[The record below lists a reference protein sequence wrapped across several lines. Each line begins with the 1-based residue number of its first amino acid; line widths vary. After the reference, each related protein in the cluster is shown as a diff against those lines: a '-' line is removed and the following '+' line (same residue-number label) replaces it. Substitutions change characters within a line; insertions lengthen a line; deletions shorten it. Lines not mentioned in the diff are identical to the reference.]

1 VERGQ
6 DSVAQRFV
14 DDLNQLRQR
23 AGQPSYS
30 TLERLSGHRL
40 KRATMSDVLNGNRV
54 KVPDW
59 RFIHEFVTA
68 CRSAA
73 AENRL
78 DVDRLGTVADWKRHW
93 DGAVSGVID
102 ARFPGHGSQQSGE
115 IGPIL
120 EPLEPQEKAQ
130 DHGAAAPGSRPADS
144 ADGTARPSLWGRVPS
159 RLPDFVGREGWLAA
173 LRRTLAPDDRIGLVA
188 IQGMPGVGK
197 TQLAVE
203 YASRY
208 AHEYDLVWWVP
219 CDVDAARSSMA
230 DLAVQAGAADGT
242 RETTDGDYTE
252 LFDVLRRHQ
261 RFGRWLLIFDGADEP
276 EDVSELIPPLPG
288 DVLITT
294 RSTRWEAAGELLEL
308 DVFDRKES
316 TEFLRR
322 RMPKASQVVAH
333 RLADGV
339 GDLPLLLEHA
349 AESCTAVD
357 TYLARLESDPLTL
370 LADHPADYHSTIGE
384 VWQTA
389 IDRLRTD
396 APDAFDL
403 LCCLASFGTEPV
415 PRDAL
420 ERGRFLPDVSI
431 HSLLRNSIRVAGAIG
446 KLRRAG
452 LLRVS
457 LGPRSLAV
465 HRVTRYVVRA
475 LAARSD
481 SSDRSRHDVHLLL
494 AAADPRTPEDPTSWQ
509 SYEPLH
515 GHAVASGAV
524 ACQQE
529 PVREFVVN
537 LIRYLTAAGDTRSAI
552 ALADK
557 AITLWE
563 EDAVENG
570 ATSSGSRVM
579 MRVAKVGAL
588 FAQGSWPEAFKL
600 HEETLAEMRADRDRW
615 SANIIGLEGMTGAR
629 HRIAGNFAAA
639 LAADRDAV
647 RAHVSEFGNDD
658 PRTFSVV
665 HSLITSL
672 ALSGAAVE
680 ASTAA
685 RELHRN
691 CLAFYGDTS
700 HPAVLA
706 ASGVLGRCQW
716 LAGDYGAA
724 AGTMAE
730 VHRGYAALPDDHR
743 LDENHPW
750 RLSHEIDYAITRR
763 DNDPTAAD
771 LRVLADDAHE
781 LRRRCWRARG
791 ADHPLTLAATVVL
804 ASLLRRF
811 EGRKEEAV
819 RLLEEAERR
828 YRSALPDHPYVYAC
842 AAYLAVVR
850 SQTSNGSP
858 HQVAAQ
864 SVRVIQDMTGR
875 LADSVGA
882 AHPLSLTAR
891 SALAN
896 ALARAGDFG
905 AAVKHGQEV
914 VTGFRDLL
922 GPDHPLALAVEANAE
937 VSQSAPSSGSRLQAT
952 LADIDFTPLPLCSLL
967 SSLIHVPGHTR
978 RRRAGQRA
986 GAVSG

>member
-1 VERGQ
+1 VERGR

-59 RFIHEFVTA
+59 RFIHEFLTA

-102 ARFPGHGSQQSGE
+102 ARFPGHGSQQSGTMGQVPE
-115 IGPIL
+115 SR
-120 EPLEPQEKAQ
+120 EKAQ
-130 DHGAAAPGSRPADS
+130 DHEAVAPGSGPEDS
-144 ADGTARPSLWGRVPS
+144 GDDAARPSLWGRVPS
-159 RLPDFVGREGWLAA
+159 RLPDFVGREGWLAT
-173 LRRTLAPDDRIGLVA
+173 LRQTLARDDRIGLVA
-188 IQGMPGVGK
+188 IQGLPGVGK

-219 CDVDAARSSMA
+219 CGDIDAARSSMA
-230 DLAVQAGAADGT
+230 DLAVAAGRAGGVGETAD
-242 RETTDGDYTE
+242 RDYAE

-276 EDVSELIPPLPG
+276 EDVRELIPPLPG
-288 DVLITT
+288 DVLVTT
-294 RSTRWEAAGELLEL
+294 RSTRWEASGELLEL

-316 TEFLRR
+316 IEFLRR

-333 RLADGV
+333 RLAEGV
-339 GDLPLLLEHA
+339 GDLPLFLEHA
-349 AESCTAVD
+349 AESRTAVG
-357 TYLARLESDPLTL
+357 TYLARLSSDPLTL
-370 LADHPADYHSTIGE
+370 LADHPADYHSTIGD
-384 VWQTA
+384 VWQA
-389 IDRLRTD
+389 AVDRLRTD

-403 LCCLASFGTEPV
+403 LCCLAFFGNEPI

-420 ERGRFLPDVSI
+420 ERGAFLPEVSI

-465 HRVTRYVVRA
+465 HQVTRYVVRA
-475 LAARSD
+475 LAARSG
-481 SSDRSRHDVHLLL
+481 SSDRFRHDVHLLL

-509 SYEPLH
+509 SYQPLH
-515 GHAVASGAV
+515 GHAIASGAV

-537 LIRYLTAAGDTRSAI
+537 LTRYLTVAGDTRSAI
-552 ALADK
+552 ALADE
-557 AITLWE
+557 AITHWST
-563 EDAVENG
+563 DAGENG

-579 MRVAKVGAL
+579 VRVAKVGAL
-588 FAQGSWPEAFKL
+588 FAQGSWSEAFQL
-600 HEETLAEMRADRDRW
+600 HGETLAEMRADLDRW
-615 SANIIGLEGMTGAR
+615 SASIIGLEGMTGAR
-629 HRIAGNFAAA
+629 HRIAGNFAKA
-639 LAADRDAV
+639 LAADRDAT
-647 RAHVSEFGNDD
+647 RAHVAEFGNDD
-658 PRTFSVV
+658 PRTLSVAC
-665 HSLITSL
+665 SLITDL

-680 ASTAA
+680 AGAAA
-685 RELHRN
+685 RDLHRN
-691 CLAFYGDTS
+691 CLAFYGDTG

-716 LAGDYGAA
+716 LAGDYGKAN
-724 AGTMAE
+724 GTIAE
-730 VHRGYAALPDDHR
+730 ARRGYAALPDGHM

-750 RLSHEIDYAITRR
+750 RLSLETDYAITRR
-763 DNDPTAAD
+763 DNDPAAAD
-771 LRVLADDAHE
+771 LRVLAEDAHE

-791 ADHPLTLAATVVL
+791 ANHPQTLASTVVL
-804 ASLLRRF
+804 ASILRRID
-811 EGRKEEAV
+811 GRKDEAV
-819 RLLEEAERR
+819 RLLEDAERR
-828 YRSALPDHPYVYAC
+828 YQSALPGHPYVYAC
-842 AAYLAVVR
+842 GAYLAVVR
-850 SQTSNGSP
+850 SQASNGSP
-858 HQVAAQ
+858 QPVAAQ
-864 SVRVIQDMTGR
+864 SVRVMQDMAGR

-882 AHPLSLTAR
+882 AHPLSLTAL

-905 AAVKHGQEV
+905 AAVKHGQEAAA
-914 VTGFRDLL
+914 GLLDLL
-922 GPDHPLALAVEANAE
+922 GPDHPLSLAAEANSE
-937 VSQSAPSSGSRLQAT
+937 VIKSALSSGSRLQAD
-952 LADIDFTPLPLCSLL
+952 LADIDFTPLPL
-967 SSLIHVPGHTR
+967 
-978 RRRAGQRA
+978 
-986 GAVSG
+986 

>member
-78 DVDRLGTVADWKRHW
+78 EVERLGTVADWKRHW

-102 ARFPGHGSQQSGE
+102 ARFPGHGSQQFGAA
-115 IGPIL
+115 GQIL
-120 EPLEPQEKAQ
+120 EPQGKAQ
-130 DHGAAAPGSRPADS
+130 DHEAAAAGSRPEDS
-144 ADGTARPSLWGRVPS
+144 GDATGRPSAWGRVPS

-173 LRRTLAPDDRIGLVA
+173 LRQTLARDDRIGLIA
-188 IQGMPGVGK
+188 IQGLPGVGK

-219 CDVDAARSSMA
+219 CGDVDAAHSSMA
-230 DLAVQAGAADGT
+230 DLAVRARGADGAG
-242 RETTDGDYTE
+242 ETSGRDYTE

-261 RFGRWLLIFDGADEP
+261 RFGRWLLIFDGAGEP
-276 EDVSELIPPLPG
+276 EDVWEIIPPLPG
-288 DVLITT
+288 DVLVTT
-294 RSTRWEAAGELLEL
+294 RSTRWEASGELLEL

-316 TEFLRR
+316 IEFLRR

-333 RLADGV
+333 QLADGV
-339 GDLPLLLEHA
+339 GDLPLFLEHA
-349 AESCTAVD
+349 AESRIAVD
-357 TYLARLESDPLTL
+357 TYLARLNSDPLTL
-370 LADHPADYHSTIGE
+370 LADHPADYHSTIGG
-384 VWQTA
+384 VWQAAT
-389 IDRLRTD
+389 DQLRTD

-420 ERGRFLPDVSI
+420 ERGGFLPDVSI
-431 HSLLRNSIRVAGAIG
+431 HGLLRNSIRVAGAIG

-457 LGPRSLAV
+457 LGTRSLAM

-481 SSDRSRHDVHLLL
+481 SGDRFRHDVHLLL
-494 AAADPRTPEDPTSWQ
+494 AAADPRTPDDPTSWR

-515 GHAVASGAV
+515 GHAVESGAV
-524 ACQQE
+524 TCQQE
-529 PVREFVVN
+529 LVREFVVN
-537 LIRYLTAAGDTRSAI
+537 LTRYLTVAGDTRSAI
-552 ALADK
+552 ASADE
-557 AITLWE
+557 AITHWNK
-563 EDAVENG
+563 DAGESG
-570 ATSSGSRVM
+570 ATGSGSCVM

-588 FAQGSWPEAFKL
+588 FVQGSWAEAFRL
-600 HEETLAEMRADRDRW
+600 HEETLAEMRADLDRW
-615 SANIIGLEGMTGAR
+615 SANIIELEGMTGAR
-629 HRIAGNFAAA
+629 HRIAGNFAQAV
-639 LAADRDAV
+639 AADRNAL
-647 RAHVSEFGNDD
+647 RAHVAEFGNDD

-665 HSLITSL
+665 HSLIADL
-672 ALSGAAVE
+672 ALGGAAVE

-691 CLAFYGDTS
+691 CLAFYGDNS

-706 ASGVLGRCQW
+706 ANGVLSRCQW
-716 LAGDYGAA
+716 LVGDYGEAT
-724 AGTMAE
+724 GTAAE
-730 VHRGYAALPDDHR
+730 VHNGYATLPEDHM
-743 LDENHPW
+743 LDEHHPW
-750 RLSHEIDYAITRR
+750 RLSHEIDYMVIRR
-763 DNDPTAAD
+763 DDNPTAAD
-771 LRVLADDAHE
+771 LRVLADDARE
-781 LRRRCWRARG
+781 LYRRCWRARG
-791 ADHPLTLAATVVL
+791 ADHPHTLAATVVL
-804 ASLLRRF
+804 ASVLRRID
-811 EGRKEEAV
+811 GRGNEAV

-828 YRSALPDHPYVYAC
+828 YQSALPNHPYVYAC

-850 SQTSNGSP
+850 SQAANGSP
-858 HQVAAQ
+858 QPVAAQ
-864 SVRVIQDMTGR
+864 SVRVIKDMTGR

-882 AHPLSLTAR
+882 VHPLSLTAL

-905 AAVKHGQEV
+905 AAVKRGQEV
-914 VTGFRDLL
+914 VAGFRDLL
-922 GPDHPLALAVEANAE
+922 GPDHPLVLAAEANAE
-937 VSQSAPSSGSRLQAT
+937 VSQSALSSGTRLQAN
-952 LADIDFTPLPLCSLL
+952 LADIDFTPLPL
-967 SSLIHVPGHTR
+967 
-978 RRRAGQRA
+978 
-986 GAVSG
+986 

>member
-1 VERGQ
+1 MERGQ

-78 DVDRLGTVADWKRHW
+78 EVDRLGTVADWKRHW

-102 ARFPGHGSQQSGE
+102 ARFPGHGSQQSGA
-115 IGPIL
+115 IGQI
-120 EPLEPQEKAQ
+120 LEPQEKAQ
-130 DHGAAAPGSRPADS
+130 DHEAAAPGSRPEDS
-144 ADGTARPSLWGRVPS
+144 GGGTARPSLWGRVPS
-159 RLPDFVGREGWLAA
+159 RLPDFVGREGWLAT
-173 LRRTLAPDDRIGLVA
+173 LRQTLARDDRIGLVA
-188 IQGMPGVGK
+188 IQGLPGVGK

-219 CDVDAARSSMA
+219 CGDVDAAYSSMA
-230 DLAVQAGAADGT
+230 DLAVQAGGADGVG
-242 RETTDGDYTE
+242 ETAGRDYTE

-276 EDVSELIPPLPG
+276 EDVRELIPPLPG

-294 RSTRWEAAGELLEL
+294 RSTRWEAYGELLEL

-316 TEFLRR
+316 IEFLRR

-333 RLADGV
+333 QLADGV
-339 GDLPLLLEHA
+339 GDLPLFLEHA
-349 AESCTAVD
+349 AESRTAVD
-357 TYLARLESDPLTL
+357 TYLARLNSDPLTL
-370 LADHPADYHSTIGE
+370 LADHPADYHSTIGG
-384 VWQTA
+384 VWQAA
-389 IDRLRTD
+389 IDQLRTD

-403 LCCLASFGTEPV
+403 LCCLAAFGTEPV

-420 ERGRFLPDVSI
+420 ERGGFLPDVSI

-457 LGPRSLAV
+457 LGTRSLAM

-481 SSDRSRHDVHLLL
+481 SGDRSRHDVHLLL
-494 AAADPRTPEDPTSWQ
+494 AAADPRTPDDPTSWQ

-515 GHAVASGAV
+515 GHAVASGAL

-529 PVREFVVN
+529 LVREFVVN
-537 LIRYLTAAGDTRSAI
+537 LTRYMTVAGDTRSAI
-552 ALADK
+552 TLADE
-557 AITLWE
+557 AITHWDK
-563 EDAVENG
+563 DAGENG
-570 ATSSGSRVM
+570 ATGSGSRVM

-588 FAQGSWPEAFKL
+588 FVQGSWPEAFQL
-600 HEETLAEMRADRDRW
+600 QEETLAEMRADLDRW

-629 HRIAGNFAAA
+629 HRIAGNFAEA

-647 RAHVSEFGNDD
+647 RAHVAEFGNDD

-665 HSLITSL
+665 HSLITDL

-716 LAGDYGAA
+716 LVGDYGEAT
-724 AGTMAE
+724 GTMAE
-730 VHRGYAALPDDHR
+730 VHSGYATLPDNHM

-750 RLSHEIDYAITRR
+750 RLSHETDYAITRR

-781 LRRRCWRARG
+781 LRRRCWRALG
-791 ADHPLTLAATVVL
+791 ADHPHTLAATVVL
-804 ASLLRRF
+804 ASVLRRID
-811 EGRKEEAV
+811 GRKDEAV

-828 YRSALPDHPYVYAC
+828 YQSALPNHPYVYAC

-858 HQVAAQ
+858 QQVAAQ

-882 AHPLSLTAR
+882 AHPLSLTAL

-896 ALARAGDFG
+896 TLARAGDFG

-914 VTGFRDLL
+914 VAGFRDLL
-922 GPDHPLALAVEANAE
+922 GPDHPLALAAEANAE
-937 VSQSAPSSGSRLQAT
+937 VSQSALSSGSRLEAD
-952 LADIDFTPLPLCSLL
+952 LADIDFTPLPL
-967 SSLIHVPGHTR
+967 
-978 RRRAGQRA
+978 
-986 GAVSG
+986 

>member
-6 DSVAQRFV
+6 DSVAQRFG

-30 TLERLSGHRL
+30 TLERLSRHRL

-68 CRSAA
+68 CRFAA

-93 DGAVSGVID
+93 DGAISGVID
-102 ARFPGHGSQQSGE
+102 ARFPGHGSQQSGA
-115 IGPIL
+115 IGQI
-120 EPLEPQEKAQ
+120 LEPQEEAQ
-130 DHGAAAPGSRPADS
+130 DSGAAAPGSRPEDS
-144 ADGTARPSLWGRVPS
+144 GDDTARPSLWGRVPS
-159 RLPDFVGREGWLAA
+159 RLPDFVGREGWLAT
-173 LRRTLAPDDRIGLVA
+173 LRHTLARDDRIGLVA
-188 IQGMPGVGK
+188 IQGLPGVGK

-219 CDVDAARSSMA
+219 CGDIDAAHSSMA
-230 DLAVQAGAADGT
+230 DLAVQAAGADGIGASAA
-242 RETTDGDYTE
+242 RDYTE
-252 LFDVLRRHQ
+252 LFDALRRHQ

-276 EDVSELIPPLPG
+276 EDVGELIPPLPG

-294 RSTRWEAAGELLEL
+294 RSTRWEASGELLEL

-316 TEFLRR
+316 IEFLRR

-333 RLADGV
+333 QLADGV
-339 GDLPLLLEHA
+339 GDLPLFLEHA
-349 AESCTAVD
+349 VESRTAVD
-357 TYLARLESDPLTL
+357 TYLARLNSDPLTL
-370 LADHPADYHSTIGE
+370 LADHPADYHSTIGD

-389 IDRLRTD
+389 IDQLRTD

-420 ERGRFLPDVSI
+420 ERGGFLPDVSI

-457 LGPRSLAV
+457 LGTRSLAV

-475 LAARSD
+475 LAAKSD
-481 SSDRSRHDVHLLL
+481 SGDRSRHDVHLLL
-494 AAADPRTPEDPTSWQ
+494 AAADPRTPDDPTSWQ

-524 ACQQE
+524 ACPQE
-529 PVREFVVN
+529 LVREFVVN
-537 LIRYLTAAGDTRSAI
+537 LTRYLTAAGDAHSAL
-552 ALADK
+552 ALADE
-557 AITLWE
+557 AVTLWDK
-563 EDAVENG
+563 DAGEND
-570 ATSSGSRVM
+570 ATGSGSCVL
-579 MRVAKVGAL
+579 MRAAKVGAL
-588 FAQGSWPEAFKL
+588 FVQGSWPEAFQLQK
-600 HEETLAEMRADRDRW
+600 ETLTEMRAGLDLW
-615 SANIIGLEGMTGAR
+615 SANIIELEGMTGAR
-629 HRIAGNFAAA
+629 HRIAGNFAEA
-639 LAADRDAV
+639 LAADRNAM

-665 HSLITSL
+665 HSLITDL

-716 LAGDYGAA
+716 LAGDYGKA
-724 AGTMAE
+724 AGTMAV
-730 VHRGYAALPDDHR
+730 VHRGYATLPDDYR

-750 RLSHEIDYAITRR
+750 RLSHETDYAITRR

-771 LRVLADDAHE
+771 LRALADDVHK

-791 ADHPLTLAATVVL
+791 ADHPDTLAVTVVL
-804 ASLLRRF
+804 ASVLRRID
-811 EGRKEEAV
+811 GRKDEAV

-828 YRSALPDHPYVYAC
+828 YQSALPNHPYACAC

-858 HQVAAQ
+858 QQVAAQ
-864 SVRVIQDMTGR
+864 SAQVLQDMTGR

-882 AHPLSLTAR
+882 AHPLSLTAL

-896 ALARAGDFG
+896 TLARAGDFG
-905 AAVKHGQEV
+905 AAVKHGQEAV
-914 VTGFRDLL
+914 AGFRALL
-922 GPDHPLALAVEANAE
+922 GPDHPLALAAEANAE
-937 VSQSAPSSGSRLQAT
+937 VSQSALSSGSRLQAS
-952 LADIDFTPLPLCSLL
+952 LVDIDFTPLPL
-967 SSLIHVPGHTR
+967 
-978 RRRAGQRA
+978 
-986 GAVSG
+986 

>member
-6 DSVAQRFV
+6 DGVAQRFV
-14 DDLNQLRQR
+14 NDLNQLRQR

-73 AENRL
+73 AENRI

-93 DGAVSGVID
+93 DGAVNGVID
-102 ARFPGHGSQQSGE
+102 ARFPGHGSQQSDAME
-115 IGPIL
+115 QIP
-120 EPLEPQEKAQ
+120 EPQEKAR
-130 DHGAAAPGSRPADS
+130 DHRAAAPGSRPEDS
-144 ADGTARPSLWGRVPS
+144 GDDMARPSLWGRVPS
-159 RLPDFVGREGWLAA
+159 RLPDFVGREGWLAT
-173 LRRTLAPDDRIGLVA
+173 LRQTLARDDRIGLVA
-188 IQGMPGVGK
+188 IQGLPGVGK

-219 CDVDAARSSMA
+219 CGDADAAHSSIA
-230 DLAVQAGAADGT
+230 DLTVQVGGADGAG
-242 RETTDGDYTE
+242 ETADGDYTE

-276 EDVSELIPPLPG
+276 EDVRELIPPLPG

-294 RSTRWEAAGELLEL
+294 RSTRWEASGDLLEL

-316 TEFLRR
+316 IEFLRR

-333 RLADGV
+333 QLADGV
-339 GDLPLLLEHA
+339 GDLPLFLEHA
-349 AESCTAVD
+349 AESRTAVD
-357 TYLARLESDPLTL
+357 SYLARLNSDPLTL
-370 LADHPADYHSTIGE
+370 LADHPADYHSAIGD
-384 VWQTA
+384 VWLTA
-389 IDRLRTD
+389 VDQLRTD

-420 ERGRFLPDVSI
+420 ERGGFLPEVSI

-457 LGPRSLAV
+457 LGTRSLAV

-475 LAARSD
+475 VAARSD
-481 SSDRSRHDVHLLL
+481 SGDRSRHDVHLLL
-494 AAADPRTPEDPTSWQ
+494 AAADPRTPDDPTSWQ

-524 ACQQE
+524 ACDQE
-529 PVREFVVN
+529 LVRELVVN
-537 LIRYLTAAGDTRSAI
+537 LTRYLTAAGDTRSAI
-552 ALADK
+552 ALAGE
-557 AITLWE
+557 AITCWDK
-563 EDAVENG
+563 DAGENG
-570 ATSSGSRVM
+570 ATGSGSRVM

-588 FAQGSWPEAFKL
+588 FVQGSWPEAFQL
-600 HEETLAEMRADRDRW
+600 QEETLAEMRADHGQW
-615 SANIIGLEGMTGAR
+615 SANIIGLEGMMGAR
-629 HRIAGNFAAA
+629 HRIAGNFAEA
-639 LAADRDAV
+639 LAADRDAM

-665 HSLITSL
+665 HSLITDL
-672 ALSGAAVE
+672 TLGGAPVE
-680 ASTAA
+680 ATTVA
-685 RELHRN
+685 RELHLN
-691 CLAFYGDTS
+691 SLAFYGDTS

-716 LAGDYGAA
+716 LAGDYGGAS
-724 AGTMAE
+724 GRMAE
-730 VHRGYAALPDDHR
+730 VHRGYATLPDDHL

-750 RLSHEIDYAITRR
+750 RLSHETDYAIIRR

-771 LRVLADDAHE
+771 LRVLADDAHK

-791 ADHPLTLAATVVL
+791 ADHPDTLAATVVL
-804 ASLLRRF
+804 ASVLRRID
-811 EGRKEEAV
+811 GRKDEAV
-819 RLLEEAERR
+819 RLIEEAERR
-828 YRSALPDHPYVYAC
+828 YQSALPNHPYVYAC
-842 AAYLAVVR
+842 TAYLAVVR
-850 SQTSNGSP
+850 SQTSNGSS
-858 HQVAAQ
+858 QQMAAQ

-875 LADSVGA
+875 LTDSVGA
-882 AHPLSLTAR
+882 AHPLSLTAL

-905 AAVKHGQEV
+905 AAVKYGQEV
-914 VTGFRDLL
+914 VAGFRDIL
-922 GPDHPLALAVEANAE
+922 GPDHPLALAAEANAK
-937 VSQSAPSSGSRLQAT
+937 VSQSALSSGSRLQAN
-952 LADIDFTPLPLCSLL
+952 LADIDFTPLPL
-967 SSLIHVPGHTR
+967 
-978 RRRAGQRA
+978 
-986 GAVSG
+986 

>member
-6 DSVAQRFV
+6 DSVSQRFV

-40 KRATMSDVLNGNRV
+40 KRATMSDVLNGNRI

-59 RFIHEFVTA
+59 RFTHEFVAA

-78 DVDRLGTVADWKRHW
+78 EVDRLGTVADWKRHW

-102 ARFPGHGSQQSGE
+102 ARFPGHGSQQSGA
-115 IGPIL
+115 IGQIL
-120 EPLEPQEKAQ
+120 SSQERAQ
-130 DHGAAAPGSRPADS
+130 DHEEAAPSFRPEDPGADP
-144 ADGTARPSLWGRVPS
+144 AKPSLWGRVPS
-159 RLPDFVGREGWLAA
+159 RLPDFVGREGWLAT
-173 LRRTLAPDDRIGLVA
+173 LRQILARDDRIGLVA
-188 IQGMPGVGK
+188 IQGLPGVGK

-208 AHEYDLVWWVP
+208 AREYDLVWWVP
-219 CDVDAARSSMA
+219 CGDVDAARSSLA
-230 DLAVQAGAADGT
+230 DLAVQAGGADGAG
-242 RETTDGDYTE
+242 ETADGDYNE

-276 EDVSELIPPLPG
+276 EDVRDLIPPLPG

-294 RSTRWEAAGELLEL
+294 RSTRWEASGELLEL

-316 TEFLRR
+316 IEFLRR

-333 RLADGV
+333 QLADGV

-349 AESCTAVD
+349 AESRTAVD
-357 TYLARLESDPLTL
+357 TYLARLNSDPLPL
-370 LADHPADYHSTIGE
+370 LADHPADYHSTVGD

-389 IDRLRTD
+389 IDQLRAD

-420 ERGRFLPDVSI
+420 ERGAFLPDVSI

-457 LGPRSLAV
+457 LGTRSLAM

-475 LAARSD
+475 LAARTGSG
-481 SSDRSRHDVHLLL
+481 DRFRHDVHLLL
-494 AAADPRTPEDPTSWQ
+494 AAADPRTPDDPTSWQ
-509 SYEPLH
+509 GYEPLH

-524 ACQQE
+524 TCQQE
-529 PVREFVVN
+529 LVREFVVN
-537 LIRYLTAAGDTRSAI
+537 LTRYLTVAGDTRSAV

-557 AITLWE
+557 AITHW
-563 EDAVENG
+563 DNDDG
-570 ATSSGSRVM
+570 GISATCSGSRVM
-579 MRVAKVGAL
+579 TRVAKVGAL
-588 FAQGSWPEAFKL
+588 LVQGSWAEAFQL
-600 HEETLAEMRADRDRW
+600 QADTLAEMRADPARW

-629 HRIAGNFAAA
+629 HRIAGNFAEAV
-639 LAADRDAV
+639 AADRAAM
-647 RAHVSEFGNDD
+647 RAHVAEFGNDD
-658 PRTFSVV
+658 PRTFSMAR
-665 HSLITSL
+665 SLIMDL
-672 ALSGAAVE
+672 ALSGAAAE
-680 ASTAA
+680 ASAAA
-685 RELHRN
+685 RNLHRN

-716 LAGDYGAA
+716 LAGDYSGATGA
-724 AGTMAE
+724 MAE
-730 VHRGYAALPDDHR
+730 VHDGYAALPDDHL

-750 RLSHEIDYAITRR
+750 RLSHETDYVIIRR
-763 DNDPTAAD
+763 DNHPTAAD
-771 LRVLADDAHE
+771 LHVLADAANE

-791 ADHPLTLAATVVL
+791 ADHPQTLAATVVL
-804 ASLLRRF
+804 ASILRRND
-811 EGRKEEAV
+811 GRKDEAV
-819 RLLEEAERR
+819 RLLEEAEGR
-828 YRSALPDHPYVYAC
+828 YQAALPNHPYTYAC
-842 AAYLAVVR
+842 TAYLTVVR
-850 SQTSNGSP
+850 SAASNSTQP
-858 HQVAAQ
+858 VATQ

-875 LADSVGA
+875 LTDSVGA
-882 AHPLSLTAR
+882 AHPLSLTAL
-891 SALAN
+891 SALTN

-905 AAVKHGQEV
+905 TAVKHGQEV
-914 VTGFRDLL
+914 VTGFQDLF
-922 GPDHPLALAVEANAE
+922 GPDHPLTLAAEANAE
-937 VSQSAPSSGSRLQAT
+937 ASQAALSSGSGLQAS
-952 LADIDFTPLPLCSLL
+952 LADIDFTPLPL
-967 SSLIHVPGHTR
+967 
-978 RRRAGQRA
+978 
-986 GAVSG
+986 

>member
-78 DVDRLGTVADWKRHW
+78 EVDRLGTVADWKRHW

-102 ARFPGHGSQQSGE
+102 ARFPGHGSQQSGA
-115 IGPIL
+115 IGQI
-120 EPLEPQEKAQ
+120 LEPQEKAQ
-130 DHGAAAPGSRPADS
+130 DHEAAAPVSRPEDS
-144 ADGTARPSLWGRVPS
+144 GDDTARPSLWGRVPP

-173 LRRTLAPDDRIGLVA
+173 LRQTLARDDRIGLVA
-188 IQGMPGVGK
+188 IQGLPGVGK

-219 CDVDAARSSMA
+219 CGDVDAAHSSMA
-230 DLAVQAGAADGT
+230 DLAVQAGGADGT
-242 RETTDGDYTE
+242 GETADRNYTE

-276 EDVSELIPPLPG
+276 EDVRELIPPLPG

-294 RSTRWEAAGELLEL
+294 RSARWEASGELLEL

-316 TEFLRR
+316 IEFLHL
-322 RMPKASQVVAH
+322 RMPKVSQVVAH
-333 RLADGV
+333 QLADGV

-349 AESCTAVD
+349 AESRIAVD
-357 TYLARLESDPLTL
+357 TYLARLNSDPLTL
-370 LADHPADYHSTIGE
+370 LADHPADYHSTIGD

-389 IDRLRTD
+389 VNQLRTD
-396 APDAFDL
+396 APETFDL

-420 ERGRFLPDVSI
+420 ERGGFLPDISI
-431 HSLLRNSIRVAGAIG
+431 HNLLRNSIRVAGAIA

-457 LGPRSLAV
+457 LAPRSLAM
-465 HRVTRYVVRA
+465 HQVTRYVVQA

-481 SSDRSRHDVHLLL
+481 SGDRSRHDVHLLL
-494 AAADPRTPEDPTSWQ
+494 TAADPRTPDDPTSWQ
-509 SYEPLH
+509 SYEALH
-515 GHAVASGAV
+515 GHAAASGAV
-524 ACQQE
+524 TCQQE
-529 PVREFVVN
+529 LVREFVVN
-537 LIRYLTAAGDTRSAI
+537 LTRYLTVAGDTRSAV
-552 ALADK
+552 ALADE
-557 AITLWE
+557 AITHWDK
-563 EDAVENG
+563 DAGEKG
-570 ATSSGSRVM
+570 ATGSRSRVM

-588 FAQGSWPEAFKL
+588 FVQGSWPEAFQL
-600 HEETLAEMRADRDRW
+600 QEETMAEMRADLDRW
-615 SANIIGLEGMTGAR
+615 SANIIGLEGMAGAR
-629 HRIAGNFAAA
+629 HRIAGNFAEA
-639 LAADRDAV
+639 LAADRDAM
-647 RAHVSEFGNDD
+647 RAHVAEFGNDD
-658 PRTFSVV
+658 PRTFNVV
-665 HSLITSL
+665 HSLITDL

-716 LAGDYGAA
+716 LVGDYGEAT
-724 AGTMAE
+724 GTMAE
-730 VHRGYAALPDDHR
+730 VHSGYATLPDDHM

-750 RLSHEIDYAITRR
+750 RLNHETDYAITRR

-791 ADHPLTLAATVVL
+791 ADHPHTLAATVVL
-804 ASLLRRF
+804 ASVLRRID
-811 EGRKEEAV
+811 GRKDEAV

-828 YRSALPDHPYVYAC
+828 YQSALPNHPYVYAC

-858 HQVAAQ
+858 QQVAAQ

-882 AHPLSLTAR
+882 AHPLSLTAL

-905 AAVKHGQEV
+905 AAVKRGQEAV
-914 VTGFRDLL
+914 AGFRDLL
-922 GPDHPLALAVEANAE
+922 GPDHPLALAAEANAE
-937 VSQSAPSSGSRLQAT
+937 VIQSALSSGSRLQAD
-952 LADIDFTPLPLCSLL
+952 LADIDFTPLPL
-967 SSLIHVPGHTR
+967 
-978 RRRAGQRA
+978 
-986 GAVSG
+986 

>member
-1 VERGQ
+1 MERGQ

-30 TLERLSGHRL
+30 ALERLSGHRL

-54 KVPDW
+54 KLPDW

-73 AENRL
+73 VENRL
-78 DVDRLGTVADWKRHW
+78 EEDQLGTVADWKRHW

-102 ARFPGHGSQQSGE
+102 VRFPGHGGQQSDAKGR
-115 IGPIL
+115 IL
-120 EPLEPQEKAQ
+120 EPEEKTQ
-130 DHGAAAPGSRPADS
+130 DRGAAAAGSRPEDS
-144 ADGTARPSLWGRVPS
+144 GDGTARPSLWGRVPS
-159 RLPDFVGREGWLAA
+159 RLPDFVGREGWLAT
-173 LRRTLAPDDRIGLVA
+173 LRRTLARDDRIGLVA
-188 IQGMPGVGK
+188 IQGLPGVGK

-219 CDVDAARSSMA
+219 CDDVDAAHSSMA
-230 DLAVQAGAADGT
+230 DLEVQAGAADGT
-242 RETTDGDYTE
+242 REAAERDYTE

-261 RFGRWLLIFDGADEP
+261 RFGRWLLVFDGADEP

-294 RSTRWEAAGELLEL
+294 RSTRWEASGELLEL

-316 TEFLRR
+316 IEFLRR

-333 RLADGV
+333 QLADGV
-339 GDLPLLLEHA
+339 GDLPLFLEHA
-349 AESCTAVD
+349 AESRIAVD
-357 TYLARLESDPLTL
+357 TYLARLDSDPLTL
-370 LADHPADYHSTIGE
+370 LADHPADYHSTIGD

-403 LCCLASFGTEPV
+403 LCCLTSFGTEPV

-420 ERGRFLPDVSI
+420 ERGGFLPDVSI

-457 LGPRSLAV
+457 LGTRTLAA

-481 SSDRSRHDVHLLL
+481 SGDRSRHDVHLLL

-537 LIRYLTAAGDTRSAI
+537 LTRYLTVAGDTRSAI
-552 ALADK
+552 ALADE
-557 AITLWE
+557 AIALWE

-570 ATSSGSRVM
+570 ATGSGSRVM

-588 FAQGSWPEAFKL
+588 FAQSSWPEAFKL
-600 HEETLAEMRADRDRW
+600 QEETLAEMRADVDRW

-629 HRIAGNFAAA
+629 HRIAGNFTEA
-639 LAADRDAV
+639 LAADRDAM
-647 RAHVSEFGNDD
+647 RSHIAEFGNDD

-665 HSLITSL
+665 HSVITDL

-680 ASTAA
+680 ASAAA

-706 ASGVLGRCQW
+706 ATGVVGRCQW
-716 LAGDYGAA
+716 LVGDYGEAT
-724 AGTMAE
+724 GTMAE
-730 VHRGYAALPDDHR
+730 VHSGYASLPDDR
-743 LDENHPW
+743 MLNENHPW
-750 RLSHEIDYAITRR
+750 RLSHETDYAITRR
-763 DNDPTAAD
+763 DNDPTGAE

-791 ADHPLTLAATVVL
+791 ADHPDTLAATVVL
-804 ASLLRRF
+804 ASVLRRID
-811 EGRKEEAV
+811 GRMDEAM

-828 YRSALPDHPYVYAC
+828 YQSALPDHPYVYAC

-858 HQVAAQ
+858 QQATAQ

-882 AHPLSLTAR
+882 AHPLSLTAL

-896 ALARAGDFG
+896 TLARGGDFG

-914 VTGFRDLL
+914 VAGFRGLF
-922 GPDHPLALAVEANAE
+922 GPDHPLTVAAEANAE
-937 VSQSAPSSGSRLQAT
+937 VSLSALSSGSRLQAN
-952 LADIDFTPLPLCSLL
+952 LADIDFTPLPL
-967 SSLIHVPGHTR
+967 
-978 RRRAGQRA
+978 
-986 GAVSG
+986 

>member
-1 VERGQ
+1 MERGQ
-6 DSVAQRFV
+6 DGVAQRFV
-14 DDLNQLRQR
+14 NDLKQLRQR

-102 ARFPGHGSQQSGE
+102 ARFPAHGSQQSGT

-120 EPLEPQEKAQ
+120 EPQEKAE
-130 DHGAAAPGSRPADS
+130 DLGAAAPGSRPEDS
-144 ADGTARPSLWGRVPS
+144 GDDTDRPSLWGPVPS

-173 LRRTLAPDDRIGLVA
+173 LRHTLARDDRIGLVA
-188 IQGMPGVGK
+188 IQGLPGVGK

-219 CDVDAARSSMA
+219 CGDVDAAHRSMA
-230 DLAVQAGAADGT
+230 DLAVQAAGADGMGAT
-242 RETTDGDYTE
+242 AARDYTE
-252 LFDVLRRHQ
+252 LFDALRRHK
-261 RFGRWLLIFDGADEP
+261 RFERWLLIFDGAGEP
-276 EDVSELIPPLPG
+276 EDVRELIPPLPG

-294 RSTRWEAAGELLEL
+294 RSTRWEASGELLEL

-316 TEFLRR
+316 IEFLRR
-322 RMPKASQVVAH
+322 RMPTASQVVAH
-333 RLADGV
+333 QLADGV

-349 AESCTAVD
+349 AESRTAVD
-357 TYLARLESDPLTL
+357 TYLARLNSDPLSL
-370 LADHPADYHSTIGE
+370 LSDQPADYHSTIGE

-389 IDRLRTD
+389 IDQLRTD

-420 ERGRFLPDVSI
+420 ERGSFLPDVSI

-446 KLRRAG
+446 KLRGAG

-475 LAARSD
+475 LAAKSD
-481 SSDRSRHDVHLLL
+481 SGDRSRHDVHLLL
-494 AAADPRTPEDPTSWQ
+494 AAADPRTPDDPTSWQ
-509 SYEPLH
+509 GYEPLH

-529 PVREFVVN
+529 LVRELVVN
-537 LIRYLTAAGDTRSAI
+537 LARYLAVAGDTRGAV
-552 ALADK
+552 ALADE
-557 AITLWE
+557 AITQWDK
-563 EDAVENG
+563 DARENG
-570 ATSSGSRVM
+570 ATGSGSRVM
-579 MRVAKVGAL
+579 MHVAKADAL
-588 FAQGSWPEAFKL
+588 FAQGSWPEAFQL
-600 HEETLAEMRADRDRW
+600 QQETLAEMRADPERW
-615 SANIIGLEGMTGAR
+615 SASIIGLEGMTGAR
-629 HRIAGNFAAA
+629 HRITGNFAAA
-639 LAADRDAV
+639 LAADRKAR
-647 RAHVSEFGNDD
+647 RAHVAEFGNDD
-658 PRTFSVV
+658 PCTFSVV
-665 HSLITSL
+665 HSLITDL
-672 ALSGAAVE
+672 TVSGAAVE
-680 ASTAA
+680 AGAA
-685 RELHRN
+685 ATELHRN

-706 ASGVLGRCQW
+706 ARGVLGRCQW
-716 LAGDYGAA
+716 LAGDYGEATA
-724 AGTMAE
+724 TLAE
-730 VHRGYAALPDDHR
+730 VRRGYAALADGH
-743 LDENHPW
+743 LLTENHPW
-750 RLSHEIDYAITRR
+750 RLSHETDYAISRR

-771 LRVLADDAHE
+771 LRVLADDVHE

-791 ADHPLTLAATVVL
+791 AEHPQTLAVTVIL
-804 ASLLRRF
+804 ASVLRRID
-811 EGRKEEAV
+811 GRKEEAV
-819 RLLEEAERR
+819 RLLEEAQRR
-828 YRSALPDHPYVYAC
+828 YQSALPNHPYVYAC
-842 AAYLAVVR
+842 AAYLAVVH
-850 SQTSNGSP
+850 SQTGNGAP
-858 HQVAAQ
+858 QPVAAQ

-882 AHPLSLTAR
+882 AHLLSLTAL

-896 ALARAGDFG
+896 TLARAGDFG
-905 AAVKHGQEV
+905 AAVKHGQEAAA
-914 VTGFRDLL
+914 GFRDLL
-922 GPDHPLALAVEANAE
+922 GPGHPLALAAEANAE
-937 VSQSAPSSGSRLQAT
+937 VSQSALSSGSRLQAS
-952 LADIDFTPLPLCSLL
+952 LADIDFTPLPL
-967 SSLIHVPGHTR
+967 
-978 RRRAGQRA
+978 
-986 GAVSG
+986 

>member
-78 DVDRLGTVADWKRHW
+78 EVDRLGTVADWKRHW

-102 ARFPGHGSQQSGE
+102 ARFPGHGSQQSGV
-115 IGPIL
+115 IGQV
-120 EPLEPQEKAQ
+120 LEPQEKAQ
-130 DHGAAAPGSRPADS
+130 DHEAAAPGSRPEDS
-144 ADGTARPSLWGRVPS
+144 GDGTARPSLWGRVPS
-159 RLPDFVGREGWLAA
+159 RLPDFVGREGWLAT
-173 LRRTLAPDDRIGLVA
+173 LRQTLARDDRIGLVA
-188 IQGMPGVGK
+188 IQGLPGVGK

-219 CDVDAARSSMA
+219 CGDGEAARGSMA
-230 DLAVQAGAADGT
+230 DLAVQAGGADGT
-242 RETTDGDYTE
+242 GETADRGHTE

-261 RFGRWLLIFDGADEP
+261 RFGRWLLIFDGAGEP

-294 RSTRWEAAGELLEL
+294 RSTRWEASGDLLEL
-308 DVFDRKES
+308 DAFDRKES
-316 TEFLRR
+316 IEFLRR
-322 RMPKASQVVAH
+322 RMPKASRVVAH
-333 RLADGV
+333 QLADGV
-339 GDLPLLLEHA
+339 GDLPLFLEHA
-349 AESCTAVD
+349 AESRIAVD
-357 TYLARLESDPLTL
+357 TYLARLNSDPLTL
-370 LADHPADYHSTIGE
+370 LADHPADYHSTIGG

-389 IDRLRTD
+389 IDQLRTD

-420 ERGRFLPDVSI
+420 ERAGFLPDVSI
-431 HSLLRNSIRVAGAIG
+431 HGLLRNSIRVAGAIG

-457 LGPRSLAV
+457 LGPRSLAM

-481 SSDRSRHDVHLLL
+481 SGGNSRHDVHLLL
-494 AAADPRTPEDPTSWQ
+494 AAADPRTPDDPTSWQ

-515 GHAVASGAV
+515 GHAVDSGAV
-524 ACQQE
+524 ACRQE
-529 PVREFVVN
+529 LVREFAVN
-537 LIRYLTAAGDTRSAI
+537 LTRYLTVAGDTRGAI
-552 ALADK
+552 ALADE
-557 AITLWE
+557 AITHWDK
-563 EDAVENG
+563 DAGENG
-570 ATSSGSRVM
+570 ATGSGSRVM
-579 MRVAKVGAL
+579 MLVAKVGAL
-588 FAQGSWPEAFKL
+588 FAQGSWPEAFRL
-600 HEETLAEMRADRDRW
+600 QEETLAEMRADHDRW

-629 HRIAGNFAAA
+629 HRIAGNFAEA

-647 RAHVSEFGNDD
+647 RAHVAEFGNDD

-665 HSLITSL
+665 HSLITDL
-672 ALSGAAVE
+672 ALSGAAVQ

-706 ASGVLGRCQW
+706 ARGVFGRCQW
-716 LAGDYGAA
+716 LAGDYGEA

-730 VHRGYAALPDDHR
+730 VHRGYATLPEDHL
-743 LDENHPW
+743 LDENHTW
-750 RLSHEIDYAITRR
+750 RLSHETDYAITRR
-763 DNDPTAAD
+763 DNDPTAAE

-791 ADHPLTLAATVVL
+791 ADHPHTLAATIVL
-804 ASLLRRF
+804 ASVLRRID
-811 EGRKEEAV
+811 GRRDEAV
-819 RLLEEAERR
+819 QLLEEAERR
-828 YRSALPDHPYVYAC
+828 YQSALPDHPYVYAC
-842 AAYLAVVR
+842 TAYLAVVR
-850 SQTSNGSP
+850 SQAGNGSP
-858 HQVAAQ
+858 QQAAAQ

-875 LADSVGA
+875 LADSVGT
-882 AHPLSLTAR
+882 AHPLSLTAL

-896 ALARAGDFG
+896 ALARAGDLG

-914 VTGFRDLL
+914 VSGFRDLL
-922 GPDHPLALAVEANAE
+922 GPDHPLALAAEANAE
-937 VSQSAPSSGSRLQAT
+937 VSQAALSSGSRLQAN
-952 LADIDFTPLPLCSLL
+952 LADIDFTPLSL
-967 SSLIHVPGHTR
+967 
-978 RRRAGQRA
+978 
-986 GAVSG
+986 

>member
-1 VERGQ
+1 
-6 DSVAQRFV
+6 
-14 DDLNQLRQR
+14 
-23 AGQPSYS
+23 
-30 TLERLSGHRL
+30 
-40 KRATMSDVLNGNRV
+40 MSDVLNGNRI

-73 AENRL
+73 AENRIE
-78 DVDRLGTVADWKRHW
+78 VDRLGTVADWKRHW

-102 ARFPGHGSQQSGE
+102 ARFPEHGGQQSGV
-115 IGPIL
+115 IGQV
-120 EPLEPQEKAQ
+120 LEPQEKAQ
-130 DHGAAAPGSRPADS
+130 DHEAAAPGSRPEDS
-144 ADGTARPSLWGRVPS
+144 GDGTAKPSLWGRVPS
-159 RLPDFVGREGWLAA
+159 RLPDFVGREGWLAT
-173 LRRTLAPDDRIGLVA
+173 LRQTLARDDRIGLVA
-188 IQGMPGVGK
+188 IQGLPGVGK

-219 CDVDAARSSMA
+219 CGDVEAARGSMA
-230 DLAVQAGAADGT
+230 DLAVQAAGADRAEETAD
-242 RETTDGDYTE
+242 RDYTD
-252 LFDVLRRHQ
+252 LFDVLRQHQ
-261 RFGRWLLIFDGADEP
+261 SFGRWLLIFDGASEP
-276 EDVSELIPPLPG
+276 EDVRELIPPLPG

-294 RSTRWEAAGELLEL
+294 RSTRWEASGDLLEL
-308 DVFDRKES
+308 EVFDRKES
-316 TEFLRR
+316 IEFLRR
-322 RMPKASQVVAH
+322 RIPKASQVVAH
-333 RLADGV
+333 QLADGV

-349 AESCTAVD
+349 AESRIAVD
-357 TYLARLESDPLTL
+357 TYLARLASDPLTL
-370 LADHPADYHSTIGE
+370 LADHPADYHSTIGG

-389 IDRLRTD
+389 IDQLRTD

-403 LCCLASFGTEPV
+403 LGCLASFGTEPV
-415 PRDAL
+415 PRNAL
-420 ERGRFLPDVSI
+420 ERGGFLPDVSI

-457 LGPRSLAV
+457 LGPRSLAM

-481 SSDRSRHDVHLLL
+481 SGDRSRHDVHLLL
-494 AAADPRTPEDPTSWQ
+494 AAADPRTPDDPTSWQ

-515 GHAVASGAV
+515 GHAVDSGAV

-529 PVREFVVN
+529 LVREFVVN
-537 LIRYLTAAGDTRSAI
+537 LTRYLTVAGDTRSAI
-552 ALADK
+552 ALADE
-557 AITLWE
+557 AFTHW
-563 EDAVENG
+563 DMGARENG

-588 FAQGSWPEAFKL
+588 FAQGSWPEAFQL
-600 HEETLAEMRADRDRW
+600 QEETLAEMRADPDRW
-615 SANIIGLEGMTGAR
+615 SANIIGLDGMTGAR
-629 HRIAGNFAAA
+629 HRIAGNFAEA

-647 RAHVSEFGNDD
+647 RAHVAEFGNDD

-665 HSLITSL
+665 HSLITDL

-706 ASGVLGRCQW
+706 ARGVLGRCQW
-716 LAGDYGAA
+716 LAGDCGEAT
-724 AGTMAE
+724 GTMAE
-730 VHRGYAALPDDHR
+730 VHSGYATLPDDHM

-750 RLSHEIDYAITRR
+750 RLSHETDYAITRR

-771 LRVLADDAHE
+771 LCVLADDAHE

-791 ADHPLTLAATVVL
+791 ADHPQTLAAAIVL
-804 ASLLRRF
+804 ASVLRRID
-811 EGRKEEAV
+811 GRRDEAV

-828 YRSALPDHPYVYAC
+828 YQSALPDHPYVYAC
-842 AAYLAVVR
+842 TAYLAVVR
-850 SQTSNGSP
+850 SQAGNGSP
-858 HQVAAQ
+858 QLAAAQ
-864 SVRVIQDMTGR
+864 SVRVVQDMTGR

-882 AHPLSLTAR
+882 AHPLSLTAL

-896 ALARAGDFG
+896 ALARAGDLG

-914 VTGFRDLL
+914 VAGFRDLL
-922 GPDHPLALAVEANAE
+922 GPDHPLALVAEANAE
-937 VSQSAPSSGSRLQAT
+937 ISQSALSSGSRLQAN
-952 LADIDFTPLPLCSLL
+952 LADIDFTPLPL
-967 SSLIHVPGHTR
+967 
-978 RRRAGQRA
+978 
-986 GAVSG
+986 

>member
-1 VERGQ
+1 MERGQ

-78 DVDRLGTVADWKRHW
+78 EVDRLGTVADWKRHW

-102 ARFPGHGSQQSGE
+102 SRFPGHGSQQSGP
-115 IGPIL
+115 IGQI
-120 EPLEPQEKAQ
+120 LEPQEKAQ
-130 DHGAAAPGSRPADS
+130 DHEAAAPGSRPEDS
-144 ADGTARPSLWGRVPS
+144 GDDTARPSLWGRVPS
-159 RLPDFVGREGWLAA
+159 RLPDFVGREGWLAT
-173 LRRTLAPDDRIGLVA
+173 LRQTLARDDRIGLVA
-188 IQGMPGVGK
+188 IQGLPGVGK

-208 AHEYDLVWWVP
+208 AHQYDLVWWVP
-219 CDVDAARSSMA
+219 CGDVDAARSSMA
-230 DLAVQAGAADGT
+230 DLAVQAGGADGVG
-242 RETTDGDYTE
+242 ETADRDYTE

-261 RFGRWLLIFDGADEP
+261 RFGRWLLIFDGAGEP
-276 EDVSELIPPLPG
+276 EDVRELIPPLPG

-294 RSTRWEAAGELLEL
+294 RSTRWEASGELLEL

-316 TEFLRR
+316 IEFLRR

-333 RLADGV
+333 QLADGV
-339 GDLPLLLEHA
+339 GDLPLFLEHA
-349 AESCTAVD
+349 AESRIAVD
-357 TYLARLESDPLTL
+357 AYLALLNSDPLTL
-370 LADHPADYHSTIGE
+370 LADHPADYHSTIGD

-389 IDRLRTD
+389 IDQLRTD

-403 LCCLASFGTEPV
+403 LCCLVSFGTEPV

-420 ERGRFLPDVSI
+420 ERGGFLPDVSI

-457 LGPRSLAV
+457 LGTRSLAV

-481 SSDRSRHDVHLLL
+481 SGDRSRHDVHLLL
-494 AAADPRTPEDPTSWQ
+494 AAADPRTPDDPTSWQ

-515 GHAVASGAV
+515 GHAFASGAV

-529 PVREFVVN
+529 LVREFAVN
-537 LIRYLTAAGDTRSAI
+537 LTRYLTVAGDTRGAI
-552 ALADK
+552 ALADE
-557 AITLWE
+557 AITHWDN
-563 EDAVENG
+563 DAGENG
-570 ATSSGSRVM
+570 AGSGSRVM
-579 MRVAKVGAL
+579 MRIAKVSAL
-588 FAQGSWPEAFKL
+588 FVQGSWPEAFQL
-600 HEETLAEMRADRDRW
+600 QEETLAEMRADLDRW

-629 HRIAGNFAAA
+629 HRIAGNFAEA
-639 LAADRDAV
+639 LAADRHAM
-647 RAHVSEFGNDD
+647 RAHVAEFGNDD

-665 HSLITSL
+665 HSLITDL
-672 ALSGAAVE
+672 ALCGAAVE

-685 RELHRN
+685 RDLRRN

-706 ASGVLGRCQW
+706 ASGILGRCQW
-716 LAGDYGAA
+716 LVGDYGEAT
-724 AGTMAE
+724 GTMAE
-730 VHRGYAALPDDHR
+730 VHSGYAILPDDHM

-750 RLSHEIDYAITRR
+750 RLSHETDYAITRR

-791 ADHPLTLAATVVL
+791 ADHPHTLAATVVL
-804 ASLLRRF
+804 ASVLRRID
-811 EGRKEEAV
+811 GRKDEAV

-828 YRSALPDHPYVYAC
+828 YQSALPNHPYVYAC

-850 SQTSNGSP
+850 SETGNGSP
-858 HQVAAQ
+858 QQVVAQ

-882 AHPLSLTAR
+882 AHPLSLTAL

-896 ALARAGDFG
+896 ALARAGDFS
-905 AAVKHGQEV
+905 AAVKYGQEV
-914 VTGFRDLL
+914 VSGFRNLL
-922 GPDHPLALAVEANAE
+922 GSDHPLALAAEANAE
-937 VSQSAPSSGSRLQAT
+937 VSQSALSSGSRLQAN
-952 LADIDFTPLPLCSLL
+952 LANIDFTPLPL
-967 SSLIHVPGHTR
+967 
-978 RRRAGQRA
+978 
-986 GAVSG
+986 